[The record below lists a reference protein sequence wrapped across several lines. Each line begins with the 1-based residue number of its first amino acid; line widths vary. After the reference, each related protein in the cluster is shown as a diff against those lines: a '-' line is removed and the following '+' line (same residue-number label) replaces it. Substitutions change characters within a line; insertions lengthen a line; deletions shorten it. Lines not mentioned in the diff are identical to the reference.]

1 MATFKTKI
9 SLWVRSEL
17 FAYGALPVPP
27 HPRLSV
33 HNIKKIIPYAKS
45 KGKSGFP
52 RLGYSVWK
60 NIACNKLQ
68 LPMDL
73 AWMYFVTFDM
83 LVVTTPEEKL
93 ERDEMFAQCS
103 SQQELELYKCR
114 MSHSECYFVELY
126 KSQMSHSECY
136 FVELYKSQMSH
147 SECYFVEL
155 CKSQM
160 SHSKCYFVQ
169 LCNSQMSHSE
179 CYFVELYKS
188 QMSHSEC
195 YFVELYKSQMSH
207 SECYFVELYK
217 SQMSHS
223 ECYFVELCKSQM
235 SHSKCYFVQLCNS
248 QMSHSKC
255 YFVEL
260 CNSQMSHSE
269 CYFVELY
276 KSQMSHSECYFVE
289 LCKSR
294 MSHSECYFVELCK
307 SRMSVPL
314 LRFVLFLYLQHFHK
328 ISLRSSLVSGNVEWP
343 VTSQPPELDTRS
355 SSARGKSLDEH
366 SHMTFV
372 LNNLKEILDL
382 LAEPDGSSET
392 KEMCLSVD
400 AVEALGFIIA
410 GSVDGNRTEKAL
422 QEIAMMQQVYQKSG
436 YSKPSSV

>member
-9 SLWVRSEL
+9 NLWVRSEI

-83 LVVTTPEEKL
+83 LVVTMPEERL
-93 ERDEMFAQCS
+93 ERDEMFAKCT
-103 SQQELELYKCR
+103 SQQELEL
-114 MSHSECYFVELY
+114 
-126 KSQMSHSECY
+126 
-136 FVELYKSQMSH
+136 
-147 SECYFVEL
+147 
-155 CKSQM
+155 CKS
-160 SHSKCYFVQ
+160 K
-169 LCNSQMSHSE
+169 
-179 CYFVELYKS
+179 
-188 QMSHSEC
+188 
-195 YFVELYKSQMSH
+195 
-207 SECYFVELYK
+207 
-217 SQMSHS
+217 
-223 ECYFVELCKSQM
+223 
-235 SHSKCYFVQLCNS
+235 
-248 QMSHSKC
+248 
-255 YFVEL
+255 
-260 CNSQMSHSE
+260 
-269 CYFVELY
+269 
-276 KSQMSHSECYFVE
+276 
-289 LCKSR
+289 
-294 MSHSECYFVELCK
+294 
-307 SRMSVPL
+307 MSVPL

-328 ISLRSSLVSGNVEWP
+328 ISLRSSLASGNVEWP

-382 LAEPDGSSET
+382 LAQPDVSSDT
-392 KEMCLSVD
+392 KETCLSVD

-410 GSVDGNRTEKAL
+410 GSVDSNRTEKTL
-422 QEIAMMQQVYQKSG
+422 HEIAMMQQVYQKSG
-436 YSKPSSV
+436 YSKVNVATSRSPRGWKLVVRLQALHPPHAAS